1 VVSQGEV
8 PDCRRGLADA
18 PLSPAFRPD
27 PAMGDGGGVIVGDD
41 RQEVRNDVSEWIIGP
56 SGRPA
61 GFPGPFTEVLLLTLD
76 QAAERLQVSRSSLY
90 REVRRGRLRVVKLGH
105 LSRVRLEDLRAY
117 VGRLAATARCE

>member
-1 VVSQGEV
+1 MGQGGRV
-8 PDCRRGLADA
+8 T
-18 PLSPAFRPD
+18 
-27 PAMGDGGGVIVGDD
+27 VGDD

-61 GFPGPFTEVLLLTLD
+61 GVSGPFTEVLLLTLD
-76 QAAERLQVSRSSLY
+76 QAADRLQVSRSSLY

-117 VGRLAATARCE
+117 VAGLAATAGCE